1 MFVLTCVCWL
11 QANHRHEI
19 AVAAE
24 WISSIGFYQTV
35 RRRKLRTSCVCPS
48 LYHWYN
54 SRAKWKNE
62 KKNNSKLKVSN
73 EIFNFVRG
81 FFMQDLV
88 ALFDVMCF
96 VHFPFWEYYS
106 SELYMLLYAGCWLDS
121 SWFLASGFS
130 WIWKIDMKMKFGF
143 AFGTTHVAEI
153 QSLHWIFGTWQF

>member
-1 MFVLTCVCWL
+1 M
-11 QANHRHEI
+11 
-19 AVAAE
+19 
-24 WISSIGFYQTV
+24 
-35 RRRKLRTSCVCPS
+35 
-48 LYHWYN
+48 
-54 SRAKWKNE
+54 
-62 KKNNSKLKVSN
+62 KKKSKLKVSN

-81 FFMQDLV
+81 FFMQDLI

-106 SELYMLLYAGCWLDS
+106 SELYMLLYGGCWLDS

-153 QSLHWIFGTWQF
+153 QISPLNLWHLAILIYNGSCDWLSKWRLTIVLNIRKIQELHHLV